1 MPGESKSTQP
11 QTRHK
16 VITQTLQ
23 PKASHARLLL
33 AGCLAHNRRCRHWLN
48 LNFLSCKVTQT
59 PQPCSILVGPPSCS
73 SNCPDVYYLPQ
84 PPGWRPGPPTRPP
97 PTPAFIQLTP
107 STPLALGAAMSLPSA
122 VTRSQSQSHT
132 PTEPSTHHEAR
143 RLTASPGSWLEDTF
157 IWSRCDVF
165 VVCPLYPNI
174 PLGWQPAPH
183 MCTHPSERRTHRL
196 FLDCLLGP
204 E

>member
-23 PKASHARLLL
+23 PKASHAPLLL
-33 AGCLAHNRRCRHWLN
+33 AGCLAHNRRCQHWLN
-48 LNFLSCKVTQT
+48 LNLLSCKVTQT
-59 PQPCSILVGPPSCS
+59 PQPCSILVGSPSCS

-84 PPGWRPGPPTRPP
+84 PPGWRPPAPPHASIHTVNAFRPP
-97 PTPAFIQLTP
+97 SSGSCYVPAF
-107 STPLALGAAMSLPSA
+107 S
-122 VTRSQSQSHT
+122 SHT
-132 PTEPSTHHEAR
+132 VTVTESHAHTSPAPHHEAR